1 VGGQNKHPKNF
12 VKSMKGKRNKQKKN
26 KTKGQSSG
34 KGKKPFKCHR
44 YSGPNH
50 IIKKCNIPQHL
61 IGLYQKSLKE
71 VRKAKGSYQAHFN
84 ATSNEATTSGKCP
97 DEDAKTNLTVKYYID
112 RENMII
118 EYDSNG
124 VFGDQD

>member
-1 VGGQNKHPKNF
+1 V
-12 VKSMKGKRNKQKKN
+12 VL
-26 KTKGQSSG
+26 
-34 KGKKPFKCHR
+34 
-44 YSGPNH
+44 
-50 IIKKCNIPQHL
+50 IILLRSAIYPQHL

-84 ATSNEATTSGKCP
+84 ATSNEATTSGKRP
-97 DEDAKTNLTVKYYID
+97 NEDAKPNLTVEDYID